1 MSIQNFNKT
10 YWEAKLQ
17 VSLEKT
23 HVAASVANKSYQG
36 TLNALDEEVTIN
48 QIGDVT
54 INPYTRRMT
63 LVRQEMHDAS
73 MKLKADQAYYF
84 DFDVN
89 DVDAVQE
96 KPAILTATTN
106 KAAYGFRDTVDSY
119 LLGLYAQAGLT
130 SYSTG
135 TTPWNVTSLNVQ
147 DVLLDIQEKMA
158 RVPLAGRF
166 IICPQWFHSK
176 LELAGLTNKQDNNA
190 IFTNGMVD
198 RVTGFDI
205 LLSENVSAASTTTWD
220 QTRIIAGIRGES
232 FAYADAILKIEA
244 FRPEAGFEDAVKGQ
258 YVFGAKILRP
268 DMTCVAYCDKTA
280 EA

>member
-63 LVRQEMHDAS
+63 LVRQEMHGAS